1 VTNPVRPGFGSDDPL
16 LQAIAEHWADIERR
30 ADPRQRQLLADL
42 VAGTTQLE
50 PDEARAALADELL
63 DILPPDHPV
72 SQILRSGTMY
82 SPAPVRPAGASMG
95 VDRHI
100 DSVTTW
106 LAGAGAMPVTIYLSD
121 EAGHAQVERAVEE
134 LLATAGLRI
143 TDRAEPVF
151 GSWFRR
157 MTARAQQGLQSP
169 MAQDAAL
176 TGVHAADSRL
186 VLAQDAEVT
195 ARLLQNLA
203 PVIGSLQPT
212 KDAVLRVGA
221 LLIVKVDWAVSVFQ
235 LTAAQQARLDHHPQ
249 LASTPREIVA
259 ALQLASKETAIEGAP

>member
-1 VTNPVRPGFGSDDPL
+1 MSKVNFDLGPDGDPL
-16 LQAIAEHWADIERR
+16 LRAIAEHWDDIERR
-30 ADPRQRQLLADL
+30 ADPRQCQMLADL
-42 VAGTTQLE
+42 LAGRTGLD

-82 SPAPVRPAGASMG
+82 SAGAESVGYMMNDVG
-95 VDRHI
+95 RRV
-100 DSVTTW
+100 DSVATW
-106 LAGAGAMPVTIYLSD
+106 LADADTVPVTIYLSD
-121 EAGHAQVERAVEE
+121 DASHAEVEQTVEE
-134 LLATAGLRI
+134 LLVTAGLTV
-143 TDRAEPVF
+143 TDRAEPVI

-169 MAQDAAL
+169 MAREAAL

-195 ARLLQNLA
+195 ARLLQNLG

-249 LASTPREIVA
+249 LASTPHEIVA
-259 ALQLASKETAIEGAP
+259 ALQLVSKETAIEGAE

>member
-1 VTNPVRPGFGSDDPL
+1 MRPGFESNDPL
-16 LQAIAEHWADIERR
+16 LRAVAEYWDDIERR
-30 ADPRQRQLLADL
+30 ADSGQRQLLADL
-42 VAGTTQLE
+42 VAGTTELD

-72 SQILRSGTMY
+72 SGLLRSGTMY
-82 SPAPVRPAGASMG
+82 SRGPETFDSVAVNL
-95 VDRHI
+95 DRHT
-100 DSVTTW
+100 DAVGTW
-106 LAGAGAMPVTIYLSD
+106 LGGAGTVPVTIYLSD
-121 EAGHAQVERAVEE
+121 GASHAHVEQAVEE
-134 LLATAGLRI
+134 LLATGGLRI
-143 TDRAEPVF
+143 TGRAEPII

-169 MAQDAAL
+169 MAQEAAL

-235 LTAAQQARLDHHPQ
+235 LTAAQQARLDHHPR
-249 LASTPREIVA
+249 LASTPHEIVA
-259 ALQLASKETAIEGAP
+259 ALHLASKEAAVESAE

>member
-1 VTNPVRPGFGSDDPL
+1 VTSGFQSDDPL
-16 LQAIAEHWADIERR
+16 LRAVAEYWDDIERR
-30 ADPRQRQLLADL
+30 ANPGQRQRLADL
-42 VAGTTQLE
+42 VAGTPELD
-50 PDEARAALADELL
+50 PDEARAELADELL

-72 SQILRSGTMY
+72 SRILRSGTMY
-82 SPAPVRPAGASMG
+82 GAMPEPTDSVTTD

-100 DSVTTW
+100 DSVGSW
-106 LAGAGAMPVTIYLSD
+106 LGGASTLPVTIYLSD
-121 EAGHAQVERAVEE
+121 GTSHARVEQAVEE

-143 TDRAEPVF
+143 IDRAEPVI

-157 MTARAQQGLQSP
+157 MTARAQRGLQSQ
-169 MAQDAAL
+169 MAQDAVL

-221 LLIVKVDWAVSVFQ
+221 LLIVKVDWTVSVFQ

-259 ALQLASKETAIEGAP
+259 ALQLASKEAAIEGAE